1 METNPPNEIKETTEI
16 KKDEQNKLN
25 EDKDKLLIQDKDSIK
40 ELIEDNNENRKSQ
53 TKEEN
58 SERGSIPG
66 SNGSNSYQNQDNPL
80 YKNLIDSSTDLDKI
94 VPGKDE
100 GRLNS
105 ISYGSNEEKE
115 SQRKSDE
122 KDRYSLSNFNFG
134 NLYKDF
140 GRRRTITRADRKT
153 RFMTIVEEEKD
164 KNMKLKDIINA
175 QLNEI
180 KDNTIA
186 FLLQAAKELEHRYAE
201 YINNICDYIA
211 ENEIKINKVF
221 QQNNETGEN
230 MLENSENNITQ
241 QIENLLEIH
250 ENIFNALEDHASL
263 LEIFLEK
270 IDLIQQK
277 NPLEYFINTYSSN
290 ILNSWFLNKVNF
302 QKLNVSSFESNK
314 DLSELYT
321 KYLIR
326 QKSNTFKNFS
336 ITQDKYGNLS
346 SGSDFIRQNL
356 KNLEK
361 LKFYNVKGEEI
372 NKIFEKNQKD
382 GKEQD
387 MIASK
392 LKSLSVFDSNF
403 SSTALNKLYT
413 PSLKKLKIKRIIL
426 PISLAGFFDSILF
439 KSSFLQNLYLQKC
452 LIDDESLSQI
462 FTYLSEKPKLL
473 ESLQNISFAGNEITT
488 VNMKQLIDKK
498 CTFQSLEVLDF
509 SKNSIY
515 EFGMENFRVLQN
527 IKILDLSDNNII
539 SYSLFENVKNMKKLQ
554 CILFLCNNMFLSN
567 NKNYTNSYKKYIY
580 NKLENYN
587 SKIKKINLTFLFD
600 KISKNNIL
608 SLKLSPMIKI
618 SLIKLNLSYCGLDN
632 ELVCK
637 FLNNNFGLLNLKILI
652 LSKNFIDLKFF
663 ELIKKIEIPLE
674 KLECLD
680 LSLNDIH
687 SLTYEE
693 YQNVELFVN
702 KHIHLKRIKLQET
715 IFTQDLLVLSQ
726 HEPEKF
732 GEINRNLISK
742 DFKFVVEKDNAL
754 LIEPLK
760 DLFYIKDK
768 EI

>member
-140 GRRRTITRADRKT
+140 GRRRTITRVDRKS

-186 FLLQAAKELEHRYAE
+186 FLLQAVKELEHRYAE

-426 PISLAGFFDSILF
+426 PLSLAGFFDSILF

>member
-25 EDKDKLLIQDKDSIK
+25 EDKDKLLLQDKDSIK

-426 PISLAGFFDSILF
+426 PLSLAGFFDSILF

>member
-140 GRRRTITRADRKT
+140 GRRRTITRVDRKS

-186 FLLQAAKELEHRYAE
+186 FLLQTAKELEHRYAE

-426 PISLAGFFDSILF
+426 PLSLAGFFDSILF

-580 NKLENYN
+580 NNLENYN

-637 FLNNNFGLLNLKILI
+637 FLNNNFGLLNLKTLI

>member
-80 YKNLIDSSTDLDKI
+80 YKNLIDSTTDLDKI

-140 GRRRTITRADRKT
+140 GRRRTITRVDRKS

-186 FLLQAAKELEHRYAE
+186 FLLQTAKELEHRYAE

-241 QIENLLEIH
+241 QIENLFEIH
-250 ENIFNALEDHASL
+250 ERIFNALEDYVSP

-270 IDLIQQK
+270 FDFIPQK
-277 NPLEYFINTYSSN
+277 NPLEYFINTYISN
-290 ILNSWFLNKVNF
+290 ILNCWFLNKINF

-426 PISLAGFFDSILF
+426 PLSLAGFFDSILF